1 MGLGK
6 ILAIVGA
13 GAACVITGGLAAPAI
28 GAAVG
33 ATMGLSGAAATSAG
47 WRLLAVEHWP
57 QAVQV

>member
-33 ATMGLSGAAATSAG
+33 ATMGLSG
-47 WRLLAVEHWP
+47 WRLLAAEHWP